1 MWRTCP
7 LNNFSSSVASRLR
20 IVRSLEP
27 VPHVKYVQAKFVGVI
42 DIIIVAILQIEGMAS
57 YLSASQSSIAKVA
70 FPGYT
75 QNTRPRDGDVSV
87 RSRIQSRNPHCN
99 LVLAGSPSF
108 SGNHHLRGKPFPF
121 CQRTWQP
128 EVGNT
133 ITD

>member
-1 MWRTCP
+1 MWRTSP

-70 FPGYT
+70 FPGFPTHTKYT
-75 QNTRPRDGDVSV
+75 T
-87 RSRIQSRNPHCN
+87 
-99 LVLAGSPSF
+99 
-108 SGNHHLRGKPFPF
+108 
-121 CQRTWQP
+121 T
-128 EVGNT
+128 
-133 ITD
+133 